1 LFSADIHGSF
11 RLSSRV
17 NYIAAPTDGLFDAC
31 EKVRFPGRICTPHV
45 LFRKKRKEHKE
56 WLRD

>member
-1 LFSADIHGSF
+1 MASF

-17 NYIAAPTDGLFDAC
+17 NYIAAPTDGLFDGC